1 MHIIYYNKVR
11 TQQYDILDI
20 STCRIEDFMSGS
32 LQPLFFYKKREL
44 FNQITT
50 ISKQRICKDTVRRNK
65 AL

>member
-32 LQPLFFYKKREL
+32 LQPLFFSLKKR
-44 FNQITT
+44 
-50 ISKQRICKDTVRRNK
+50 IS
-65 AL
+65 